1 MLQLTVYE
9 ISWSN
14 GFLRGQNTGTLPI
27 FGCGIWRP
35 TGVLPQKCEEDTP
48 ETTTVTTMQRFTPIV
63 TLLLIDQPKRN
74 KE

>member
-1 MLQLTVYE
+1 MVKQVSERTKYWPPAYFWVWHLET
-9 ISWSN
+9 
-14 GFLRGQNTGTLPI
+14 P
-27 FGCGIWRP
+27 
-35 TGVLPQKCEEDTP
+35 GVLPQKCEEDTP